1 LEAPATEERSESRRA
16 VGQRTKN
23 GFELP
28 EGTTILEREPAEQS
42 LELALDLAR
51 RGASE
56 ALVRAIG
63 GDDAVDE
70 MRRIDGAGN
79 GRG

>member
-1 LEAPATEERSESRRA
+1 MA
-16 VGQRTKN
+16 QRTQN

-42 LELALDLAR
+42 IELALDLAR

-56 ALVRAIG
+56 TLVRAIG
-63 GDDAVDE
+63 GEQAVEAMQEVEND
-70 MRRIDGAGN
+70 GN
-79 GRG
+79 GGGAS